1 MFLNTDLADEEKDC
15 YGDCMQKAIEYFM
28 QGKFEKAA
36 IYHEHIIRS
45 LKQLERLKRE
55 KEDYKR
61 LQLILKQMEGDQ
73 QMRIITAMKLG
84 CEYAKDQ

>member
-15 YGDCMQKAIEYFM
+15 YGYCMQQAIEYFM
-28 QGKFEKAA
+28 QGEFEKAA
-36 IYHEHIIRS
+36 IYHENIIRS

-73 QMRIITAMKLG
+73 QMAVLS
-84 CEYAKDQ
+84 AKKWRV